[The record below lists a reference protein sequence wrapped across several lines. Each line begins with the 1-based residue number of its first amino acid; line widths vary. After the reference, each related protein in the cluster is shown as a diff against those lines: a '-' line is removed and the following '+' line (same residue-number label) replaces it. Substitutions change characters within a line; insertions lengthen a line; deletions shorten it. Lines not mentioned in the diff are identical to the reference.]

1 MEKER
6 NSQERDIKKIVMR
19 EFAVNSQ
26 ACSKLFD
33 RFNEFEVNNFQNLEK
48 WLNEN
53 RYAYRVEWGK

>member
-1 MEKER
+1 MK
-6 NSQERDIKKIVMR
+6 

-26 ACSKLFD
+26 ACRKLLD

-53 RYAYRVEWGK
+53 RYTYRVEWGK